1 MAEPLPPGGEAHAAR
16 SDEAPHGDIDWQA
29 IEASPEF
36 QELVRKRRS
45 FILPATI
52 FFLSWYMGF
61 ILLTAY
67 AEGFMSER
75 VYQGLTVGYSL
86 ALTQF
91 VMVFVL
97 GLMYLSR
104 SAKVYDPLAAK
115 AIERWEH
122 LDTDAARAGRAE
134 DSRVGSRAATTTNEE
149 PAR

>member
-1 MAEPLPPGGEAHAAR
+1 VEGSAQREPAGE
-16 SDEAPHGDIDWQA
+16 IDWEA

-45 FILPATI
+45 FVLPGTI
-52 FFLSWYMGF
+52 FFLAWYMGF

-75 VYQGLTVGYSL
+75 VYEGLTVGYCL

-91 VMVFVL
+91 LMVLVL

-104 SAKVYDPLAAK
+104 SANVFDPLAAK
-115 AIERWEH
+115 AIERYEGH
-122 LDTDAARAGRAE
+122 SGRYAAADSHDGDDAA
-134 DSRVGSRAATTTNEE
+134 VGSRAATASSE
-149 PAR
+149 AGQ

>member
-1 MAEPLPPGGEAHAAR
+1 MAEPLAPKGGAPAARAGEA
-16 SDEAPHGDIDWQA
+16 DGTNIDWQA
-29 IEASPEF
+29 IEASPDF
-36 QELVRKRRS
+36 QALVRTRRS
-45 FILPATI
+45 FVLPATI

-75 VYQGLTVGYSL
+75 VYQGLTVGYCL

-91 VMVFVL
+91 VMVLVL

-104 SAKVYDPLAAK
+104 SAKVYDPLAEK
-115 AIERWEH
+115 AIERWAH
-122 LDTDAARAGRAE
+122 LDTDAARADR
-134 DSRVGSRAATTTNEE
+134 SAATTPTGE

>member
-1 MAEPLPPGGEAHAAR
+1 MAEPTTQRDPGQE
-16 SDEAPHGDIDWQA
+16 IDWQS

-36 QELVRKRRS
+36 QELVRKRRA
-45 FILPATI
+45 FVLPGTI
-52 FFLSWYMGF
+52 FFLAWYMGF

-75 VYQGLTVGYSL
+75 VYEGLTVGYCL

-91 VMVFVL
+91 VMVLVL

-104 SAKVYDPLAAK
+104 SARYYDPLAAK

-122 LDTDAARAGRAE
+122 LDTDEARAGRAK
-134 DSRVGSRAATTTNEE
+134 DSFVGSRAATTTPEE

>member
-1 MAEPLPPGGEAHAAR
+1 MTEPGTPKGENEGRA
-16 SDEAPHGDIDWQA
+16 DAPLEDIDWEA

-36 QELVRKRRS
+36 QELVTRRRK
-45 FILPATI
+45 FVLPATI
-52 FFLSWYMGF
+52 FFLVWYMGF

-67 AEGFMSER
+67 SQDLMSER
-75 VYQGLTVGYSL
+75 VYQGLTLGYCL

-91 VMVFVL
+91 VMVLVL

-122 LDTDAARAGRAE
+122 LDTDEARAGRLKKS
-134 DSRVGSRAATTTNEE
+134 DAATTPPEE